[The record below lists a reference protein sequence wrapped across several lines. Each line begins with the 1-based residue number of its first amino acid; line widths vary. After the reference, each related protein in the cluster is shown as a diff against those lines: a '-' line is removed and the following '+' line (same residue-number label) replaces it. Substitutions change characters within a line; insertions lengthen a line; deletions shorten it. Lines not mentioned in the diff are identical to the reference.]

1 MDGELINAKLALLLA
16 TFRFIVFDILYVHAG
31 WRERKMLY
39 FENFLIVYEEDKGG
53 LKTLLLFLSKAVL
66 NFGTIL
72 NY

>member
-1 MDGELINAKLALLLA
+1 
-16 TFRFIVFDILYVHAG
+16 
-31 WRERKMLY
+31 MLY